1 MIFEKKYNR
10 ISIKWYEV
18 ANCGKGVSQMLLG
31 EYRHNVDVKGRVSV
45 PSKFREDLG
54 QSFVVTKGLDNC
66 LFIYSKQEWETFE
79 NKLKQLPLTNQD
91 ARSFIRF
98 FFAGATECEVDKQGR
113 INIPQNL
120 RDYASIKKDVVIVGV
135 ATRAEIWDSE
145 AWDNY
150 TNSDSLDVSKIASQ
164 MSELGI

>member
-1 MIFEKKYNR
+1 
-10 ISIKWYEV
+10 
-18 ANCGKGVSQMLLG
+18 MLLG

-66 LFIYSKQEWETFE
+66 LFMYSKSEWETFE

-91 ARSFIRF
+91 ARSFMRF

-113 INIPQNL
+113 INIPQVL
-120 RDYASIKKDVVIVGV
+120 REYANITKDVVIVGV
-135 ATRAEIWDSE
+135 ATRAEIWDSQK
-145 AWDNY
+145 WKDY
-150 TNSDSLDVSKIASQ
+150 TTSDSLDVSKIASQ
-164 MSELGI
+164 MSSLGI

>member
-1 MIFEKKYNR
+1 
-10 ISIKWYEV
+10 
-18 ANCGKGVSQMLLG
+18 MLLG

-145 AWDNY
+145 AWENY

>member
-1 MIFEKKYNR
+1 
-10 ISIKWYEV
+10 
-18 ANCGKGVSQMLLG
+18 MLLG

-66 LFIYSKQEWETFE
+66 LFMYSKTEWETFE

-91 ARSFIRF
+91 ARSFMRF

-113 INIPQNL
+113 INIPQVL
-120 RDYASIKKDVVIVGV
+120 REYANITKDVVIVGV
-135 ATRAEIWDSE
+135 ATRAEIWDSQN
-145 AWDNY
+145 WKNY
-150 TNSDSLDVSKIASQ
+150 TASDSLEVSKIASQ
-164 MSELGI
+164 MSSLGI

>member
-1 MIFEKKYNR
+1 
-10 ISIKWYEV
+10 
-18 ANCGKGVSQMLLG
+18 MLLG

-45 PSKFREDLG
+45 PSKFRGDLG

-66 LFIYSKQEWETFE
+66 LFMYSKNEWETFE

-91 ARSFIRF
+91 ARSFMRF

-120 RDYASIKKDVVIVGV
+120 RDYANIKKDVVIVGV
-135 ATRAEIWDSE
+135 ATRAEVWDL
-145 AWDNY
+145 DNWNQY
-150 TNSDSLDVSKIASQ
+150 TTSDSLDVSKIASQ